1 MDSAQEIQETK
12 SQLQMLG
19 LTESPGRYEHSPCRG
34 AALNGV
40 LVESD
45 ATSAGPIDRGPDIH
59 QVSRIYKAFA
69 LTFSHLTL
77 SPFYR

>member
-1 MDSAQEIQETK
+1 MDSAQEIQETE

-19 LTESPGRYEHSPCRG
+19 HTESPGRYEHSPWRG

-40 LVESD
+40 LVESG
-45 ATSAGPIDRGPDIH
+45 ATSAGITDHGPDTH

-69 LTFSHLTL
+69 LTFSHLTV